1 MENEATL
8 LRQDIAELD
17 AKINELKNRIEA
29 RAKEFNREVQ
39 ERESDPMWQ
48 VAATDYIQKGD
59 RSGLENYH
67 NTKLMAEQTLVDRIN
82 GFDTEYINL
91 NKDKR
96 TLETQIEATRKSI
109 NATQDPNEKMA
120 LESRLKELEYSKN
133 QVEGLIEMN
142 KNKKENAISLYE
154 RKYNKK
160 IDGMYTPSSKPT
172 QNVNDGGDDSSDYE
186 MIQAINDLKDEAN
199 EFKSY
204 NTGSKSYTKEEYNKK
219 KKELLDKCKKYGI
232 KGKAREDIIAELGE
246 VPTHTKLED
255 YKITSKWNDRYNAHK
270 NTVTRDKNAI
280 VNDLQGL
287 IDAYDDP
294 YGRDELYRA
303 MQELLPQTQQGKLEQ
318 GLADDRNAEIQEWN
332 KNKTTWINA
341 VKDVT
346 KSTDRSDKAQSK
358 HQAVYEKLNEY
369 GKKQMEKLGY
379 HWDGKFWNIVK
390 KGDVPSK
397 GRPKGFGG

>member
-29 RAKEFNREVQ
+29 RAREFNREVQ

-48 VAATDYIQKGD
+48 VAATDYIQNGD

-96 TLETQIEATRKSI
+96 TLEAQIEATRKSI
-109 NATQDPNEKMA
+109 NATQDINEKMA

-133 QVEGLIEMN
+133 QVEGLIDMN
-142 KNKKENAISLYE
+142 QKKKENAISLYE

-160 IDGMYTPSSKPT
+160 IDGMYTPSSRPT
-172 QNVNDGGDDSSDYE
+172 QNVNEGGNDSSDYK
-186 MIQAINDLKDEAN
+186 MIQAINDLKDEASDFAL
-199 EFKSY
+199 E
-204 NTGSKSYTKEEYNKK
+204 NTGSKSYTLEQYNDK
-219 KKELLDKCKKYGI
+219 KKELIEKCKENGI
-232 KGKAREDIIAELGE
+232 KGKEREDIIAKLGE
-246 VPTHTKLED
+246 KPTHTKLED
-255 YKITSKWNDRYNAHK
+255 YKITSKWNDKYNAHK
-270 NTVTRDKNAI
+270 NSVTKDKNAI

-318 GLADDRNAEIQEWN
+318 GLADDMTAQIQEWN
-332 KNKTTWINA
+332 KNKTNYRGKINKLLSTTR
-341 VKDVT
+341 KDNN
-346 KSTDRSDKAQSK
+346 KD
-358 HQAVYEKLNEY
+358 HEAVYDEISKNSYALNQILKEY
-369 GKKQMEKLGY
+369 D
-379 HWDGKFWNIVK
+379 WDGHRWSRKVK
-390 KGDVPSK
+390 KSEGSK
-397 GRPKGFGG
+397 GEGEI